1 MKNDLRIDGLIRRLI
16 RIALLQLVF
25 VIAIAGGSIAGVAKV
40 KQVLDKQVT
49 LDVRNQSLKSIL
61 ERLEEAVEVK
71 FAYSK
76 DAINSFEKI
85 SIKVEN
91 ERLGEVL
98 DKLLTPRKITYVV
111 IGSQVILNHSSSS
124 IREDAALQYQT
135 LAEIITGR
143 VTTATGEPIP
153 GVNIL
158 LKGTTIGMVT
168 DADGRYSLEIPDLN
182 GTLVFSYIGYSTVEL
197 PIGGRT
203 NIDVTLIEDAQS
215 LQEVVVVG
223 YGTQKKVNLTGAV
236 ASVQSEELEKRTVPR
251 ASLALQGQMSGIS
264 VRQGSGNPGR
274 NSATLTIR
282 GPGTFSGAGNSPLV
296 LIDMIEG
303 SIDDVDPNDI
313 ASVSILKDAASA
325 AIFGSK
331 AANGVILIETKKGF
345 SGKPVFSYN
354 AYVAKHEPTMIPE
367 MVNSWEYADAVNQAA
382 ENIGQQRRYTDEEI
396 QKFKDGTDP
405 AYPNFDHIG
414 YLFGSGRGL
423 ETKHDI
429 SMRGGTELSQY
440 MFSFGYYDQQG
451 IIKKNNA
458 DRYNI
463 RLNLDSKLHEKLMFS
478 VKLAGMRTG
487 STEPSAPY
495 SAGIGGII
503 SGAMRNSNAIH
514 GPTPDGFW
522 GRNETLHPEAD
533 LNSKS
538 FVNNEGFNLYS
549 NANMI
554 WDITKELKISGQ
566 VGYTHN
572 SSQYKAFI
580 ATYPITPTY
589 AITLNSLNTLWGQSS
604 ALTLQSFIEYNKKVG
619 DHAFK
624 ILGGTS
630 GQSYFSRNISAFRD
644 ALPNNEIYEIDAG
657 ATVRGRQGGS
667 AARNT
672 LASYFG
678 RLNYNFREK
687 YLFEANFRYDGS
699 SRFPEENRWGLF
711 PSFSA
716 GWRVSEESFFKNADT
731 FISDL
736 KLRASWGEL
745 GNQSIG
751 NYPYQELLALGI
763 NYPFGNLLAAGTAVT
778 TIPNKDI
785 TWETTRIVGA
795 GIDLALFEDKLTLTA
810 DYFKKTTFDILY
822 NVSVS
827 DMLGASPSPT
837 NAGTVENKG
846 WDFDLKY
853 RNRVG
858 DFSYGVSAI
867 FSVVHNKVVELANL
881 KQDVARGLFVGHPI
895 GSAYGYV
902 SDGLFVT
909 DDEVQNYPTQ
919 PFAFIASAGGIR
931 FVDISG
937 PEGVP
942 DGVVDA
948 TYDRTVI
955 GQPIPISTYAFILN
969 GAYKNFDFNVM
980 LQGEGGR
987 NDFVNIGQFFFPL
1000 ENNSNVQRDVYENM
1014 WTQENP
1020 DRNASYPK
1028 IMPTASGFYSSN
1040 RVDFWNRDA
1049 TFLRLKNVQIGYSL
1063 PGKLLER
1070 GFLDK
1075 VRIYVAGENLFT
1087 LTKFYKGWD
1096 PEMQTGGADR
1106 FYPLI
1111 KAYVVGLNVKF

>member
-1 MKNDLRIDGLIRRLI
+1 MKNDLRLDALMKRLM
-16 RIALLQLVF
+16 RITLLQLALSIV
-25 VIAIAGGSIAGVAKV
+25 VAGASIAGHGHAK
-40 KQVLDKQVT
+40 QILDSQLT
-49 LDVRNQSLKSIL
+49 LDVENQSLKRIL
-61 ERLEEAVEVK
+61 ERIEQAVEVK

-76 DAINSFEKI
+76 DAIDSFEKI
-85 SIKVEN
+85 SLKVED

-98 DKLLTPRKITYVV
+98 DRLLKPRKITYVV
-111 IGSQVILNHSSSS
+111 IGKQVILNHSSSS
-124 IREDAALQYQT
+124 LGGGPVLKSET
-135 LAEIITGR
+135 VAEIISGS
-143 VTTATGEPIP
+143 VTTDGGESIP

-158 LKGTTIGMVT
+158 LKGTTIGIVT
-168 DADGRYSLEIPDLN
+168 DADGKYSLEVADLN
-182 GTLVFSYIGYSTVEL
+182 GTLVFSYIGYSTMEV

-203 NIDVTLIEDAQS
+203 TIDVSLVADVQS

-236 ASVQSEELEKRTVPR
+236 SSVGSEELEKRTVPR
-251 ASLALQGQMSGIS
+251 TSLALQGQMSGIT
-264 VRQGSGNPGR
+264 VRQASGNPGR

-303 SIDDVDPNDI
+303 SMDDVNPNDI
-313 ASVSILKDAASA
+313 ASISILKDAASA

-354 AYVAKHEPTMIPE
+354 AYVANHEPTMIPD
-367 MVNSWEYADAVNQAA
+367 MVNSWEYAEVVN
-382 ENIGQQRRYTDEEI
+382 EMNVNMGQQRRYTDEDI
-396 QKFKDGTDP
+396 QKFRAGNDP
-405 AYPNFDHIG
+405 NFPNFDHID

-429 SMRGGTELSQY
+429 SMRGGNEGTQY
-440 MFSFGYYDQQG
+440 MFSAGYYDQQG
-451 IIKKNNA
+451 IIKKNSA
-458 DRYNI
+458 DRYNV
-463 RLNLDSKLHEKLMFS
+463 RLNLDTKLHEKLRFS
-478 VKLAGMRTG
+478 AKLAGTKYA
-487 STEPSAPY
+487 STEPASPY
-495 SAGIGGII
+495 GSGLGGII
-503 SGAMRNSNAIH
+503 SGAMRNANAIH

-538 FVNNEGFNLYS
+538 FTDNEGLNLYS
-549 NANMI
+549 NASMV
-554 WDITKELKISGQ
+554 WDITKNLKITGQ
-566 VGYTHN
+566 LGYTQN
-572 SSQYKAFI
+572 QSENKAFI

-589 AITLNSLNTLWGQSS
+589 AITLNSLNTSWAQSS
-604 ALTLQSFIEYNKKVG
+604 ALTLQSFLEYTTKIG
-619 DHAFK
+619 DDHAFK
-624 ILGGTS
+624 VLAGTS
-630 GQSYFSRNISAFRD
+630 GQSYSSKSLSAFRD

-678 RLNYNFREK
+678 RFNYNFREK
-687 YLFEANFRYDGS
+687 YLLEANFRYDGS
-699 SRFPEENRWGLF
+699 SRFPADSRWGLF

-716 GWRVSEESFFKNADT
+716 GWRISQEGFFANVPLV
-731 FISDL
+731 SDL

-751 NYPYQELLALGI
+751 NYPYQDLLALGV
-763 NYPFGNLLAAGTAVT
+763 NYPFGNLLSAGAAVT
-778 TIPNKDI
+778 TIANKDI
-785 TWETTRIVGA
+785 TWETTRIVGV
-795 GIDLALFEDKLTLTA
+795 GVDLGLFEDKLTLTA

-827 DMLGASPSPT
+827 DMLGASPSAT

-858 DFSYGVSAI
+858 DFSYGASAI
-867 FSVVHNKVVELANL
+867 FSVVHNKVVELANVE
-881 KQDVARGLFVGHPI
+881 QDIARGLFTGHPI
-895 GSAYGYV
+895 GSAFAFV
-902 SDGLFVT
+902 SDGLFVS
-909 DDEVQNYPTQ
+909 DDEVANYATQ
-919 PFAFIASAGGIR
+919 PFAFLANAGGIKY
-931 FVDISG
+931 VDISG
-937 PEGVP
+937 PDGVP
-942 DGVVDA
+942 DGVVNA

-955 GQPIPISTYAFILN
+955 GQPLPITTYAFTFN
-969 GAYKNFDFNVM
+969 GAYKNFDFNIM

-1000 ENNSNVQRDVYENM
+1000 ENNSNVQRDVYENR
-1014 WTQENP
+1014 WTKENP
-1020 DRNASYPK
+1020 DANAPYPK
-1028 IMPTASGFYSSN
+1028 IMATASGFYSSN

-1049 TFLRLKNVQIGYSL
+1049 TFLRLKNLQVGYSL
-1063 PGKLLER
+1063 PKTI
-1070 GFLDK
+1070 LDK
-1075 VRIYVAGENLFT
+1075 TFLNQVRFYVTGENLFT
-1087 LTKFYKGWD
+1087 MTKFYKGWD
-1096 PEMQTGGADR
+1096 PEMVTGSSER

-1111 KAYVVGLNVKF
+1111 KAYVAGVNVKF

>member
-1 MKNDLRIDGLIRRLI
+1 MKNGLRINALIARLM
-16 RIALLQLVF
+16 RIARLQLIF
-25 VIAIAGGSIAGVAKV
+25 SILFAGTAIAGSGTAQEI
-40 KQVLDKQVT
+40 LDEQIT
-49 LDVRNQSLKSIL
+49 LDVKNQSLKSIL
-61 ERLEEAVEVK
+61 KRIEESVEVK

-76 DAINSFEKI
+76 DAIDSFEKV
-85 SIKVEN
+85 SIKAED

-98 DKLLTPRKITYVV
+98 DRLLKPRKINYVV
-111 IGSQVILNHSSSS
+111 IGKQVILNYSSSV
-124 IREDAALQYQT
+124 IDAVTPVNQEE
-135 LAEIITGR
+135 LAEIITGK
-143 VTTATGEPIP
+143 VTAGNGEPIP

-158 LKGTTIGMVT
+158 LKGTTVGIVS
-168 DADGRYSLEIPDLN
+168 DADGNYSLEVPDLN
-182 GTLVFSYIGYSTVEL
+182 GTLVFSYIGYATQEVA
-197 PIGGRT
+197 IGGRT
-203 NIDVTLIEDAQS
+203 TIDVVLTEDSQS

-236 ASVQSEELEKRTVPR
+236 SSVGSEELEKRTVAR

-264 VRQGSGNPGR
+264 VRQPSGNPGR
-274 NSATLTIR
+274 NSASLTIR

-313 ASVSILKDAASA
+313 ASISILKDAASA

-354 AYVAKHEPTMIPE
+354 AYVANHEPTMIPD
-367 MVNSWEYADAVNQAA
+367 MVNSWEYAEVVN
-382 ENIGQQRRYTDEEI
+382 EMNVNMGQQRRYTDEDI
-396 QKFKDGTDP
+396 QKFRAGTDP
-405 AYPNFDHIG
+405 NFPNFDHID

-429 SMRGGTELSQY
+429 SMRGGAEGTQY
-440 MFSFGYYDQQG
+440 MFSAGYYEQQG
-451 IIKKNNA
+451 IIKKNSA

-463 RLNLDSKLHEKLMFS
+463 RLNLDTKLHEKLKFS
-478 VKLAGMRTG
+478 AKLAGMKYT
-487 STEPSAPY
+487 STEPSSPY
-495 SAGIGGII
+495 GGGLGGII

-538 FVNNEGFNLYS
+538 FTDNGGLNLY
-549 NANMI
+549 ANTSMI
-554 WDITKELKISGQ
+554 WDITKNFKITGQ
-566 VGYTHN
+566 LGYTHN
-572 SSQYKAFI
+572 QSDFKAFI

-589 AITLNSLNTLWGQSS
+589 AITLNSLNTSWAQSN
-604 ALTLQSFIEYNKKVG
+604 ALTLQSFLEYNANIG
-619 DHAFK
+619 DAHAFK
-624 ILGGTS
+624 VLVGTS
-630 GQSYFSRNISAFRD
+630 GQSFTSRNISAFRD

-667 AARNT
+667 ASRNT

-678 RLNYNFREK
+678 RINYNFRER
-687 YLFEANFRYDGS
+687 YLLEANFRYDGS
-699 SRFPEENRWGLF
+699 SRFPENNRWGLF

-716 GWRVSEESFFKNADT
+716 GWRISEEGFFEGVPLV
-731 FISDL
+731 SDL

-751 NYPYQELLALGI
+751 NYPYQDLLALGV
-763 NYPFGNLLAAGTAVT
+763 NYPFGNLLAAGASVT
-778 TIPNKDI
+778 TIANKNI
-785 TWETTRIVGA
+785 TWETTRIAGVGV
-795 GIDLALFEDKLTLTA
+795 DLGLFEDKLSLNA

-827 DMLGASPSPT
+827 DMLGAAPSAT
-837 NAGTVENKG
+837 NAGTVENRG

-853 RNRVG
+853 RNRAG
-858 DFSYGVSAI
+858 DFFYGISAI
-867 FSVVHNKVVELANL
+867 FSIVHNKVVELATL

-895 GSAYGYV
+895 GSAYGFV
-902 SDGLFVT
+902 SDGLFVS
-909 DDEVQNYPTQ
+909 DDEVAGYATQ
-919 PFAFIASAGGIR
+919 PFAFLANAGGIR

-937 PEGVP
+937 PNGSP

-948 TYDRTVI
+948 TYDRKVI
-955 GQPIPISTYAFILN
+955 GQPLPITTYAFTFN
-969 GAYKNFDFNVM
+969 GGYKNFDFNIM

-1000 ENNSNVQRDVYENM
+1000 ENNSNVQRDVYENR

-1020 DRNASYPK
+1020 DRNAPYPK
-1028 IMPTASGFYSSN
+1028 IMASASGFYSSN

-1049 TFLRLKNVQIGYSL
+1049 TFLRLKNVQLGYSL
-1063 PGKLLER
+1063 PKTILEKT
-1070 GFLDK
+1070 FLNQ
-1075 VRIYVAGENLFT
+1075 VRFYVTGENLFT

-1096 PEMQTGGADR
+1096 PEMVTGSAER

-1111 KAYVVGLNVKF
+1111 KAYVAGVNVKF

>member
-1 MKNDLRIDGLIRRLI
+1 MKNHLRLGALVKRLM
-16 RIALLQLVF
+16 RIALSLAVFSILVAGNVYAKQL
-25 VIAIAGGSIAGVAKV
+25 
-40 KQVLDKQVT
+40 
-49 LDVRNQSLKSIL
+49 LDVKLSLNVEDQSLKSIL
-61 ERLEEAVEVK
+61 ERIEQAVDIK

-76 DAINSFEKI
+76 DAIDTSEKI
-85 SIKVEN
+85 SLKVED

-98 DKLLTPRKITYVV
+98 DKLFKPREISYEI
-111 IGSQVILNHSSSS
+111 IGKQVILNQVSSS
-124 IREDAALQYQT
+124 IKENTPAGSLEVAD
-135 LAEIITGR
+135 IVSGR
-143 VTTATGEPIP
+143 VTTEGGDPIP
-153 GVNIL
+153 GVNVL
-158 LKGTTIGMVT
+158 LRGTTIGMVT
-168 DADGRYSLEIPDLN
+168 DASGDYSLEVPDLN
-182 GTLVFSYIGYSTVEL
+182 GVLVFSYIGYTTMEV

-203 NIDVTLIEDAQS
+203 RIDISLIEDAQS

-236 ASVQSEELEKRTVPR
+236 ASVDSEQLEKRTVPR

-274 NSATLTIR
+274 NAATLTIR

-354 AYVAKHEPTMIPE
+354 SYVAKHDPTMIPE
-367 MVNSWEYADAVNQAA
+367 MVNSWEYAEVVNEML
-382 ENIGQQRRYTDEEI
+382 ENVGQQRRYSDEDI
-396 QKFKDGTDP
+396 QKFRTGSDP
-405 AYPNFDHIG
+405 NFPNFDHIG
-414 YLFGSGRGL
+414 YLFGSGRGM

-429 SMRGGTELSQY
+429 SMRGGTEGTQY
-440 MFSFGYYDQQG
+440 MFSAGYYDQQG
-451 IIKKNNA
+451 IIKKNSA

-463 RLNLDSKLHEKLMFS
+463 RLNLDTKLHEKLRFS
-478 VKLAGMRTG
+478 AKLAGVKYG
-487 STEPSAPY
+487 SEEPSSPY
-495 SAGIGGII
+495 GSGGIGGII

-538 FVNNEGFNLYS
+538 FVENGGLNLYS
-549 NANMI
+549 NASMV
-554 WDITKELKISGQ
+554 WDITRNLKVTGQ
-566 VGYTHN
+566 LGYTQNQSEH
-572 SSQYKAFI
+572 KTFI

-589 AITLNSLNTLWGQSS
+589 GITLNSLNVVWGQSS
-604 ALTLQSFIEYNKKVG
+604 ALTLQSFLEYTGKVG
-619 DHAFK
+619 DDHTFK
-624 ILGGTS
+624 VLAGTS
-630 GQSYFSRNISAFRD
+630 GQSYASKNLSAFRD

-687 YLFEANFRYDGS
+687 YLIEANFRYDGS
-699 SRFPEENRWGLF
+699 SRFPAENRWGLF

-716 GWRVSEESFFKNADT
+716 GWRISEEGFFANVPLV
-731 FISDL
+731 SDL

-751 NYPYQELLALGI
+751 NYPYQDLLALGI
-763 NYPFGNLLAAGTAVT
+763 NYPFGNLLSAGASVT
-778 TIPNKDI
+778 TIANKDI
-785 TWETTRIVGA
+785 TWETTRIVGL
-795 GIDLALFEDKLTLTA
+795 GVDVGLFEDKLTLTA

-827 DMLGASPSPT
+827 DLLGASPSPT

-853 RNRVG
+853 RNRIG
-858 DFSYGVSAI
+858 DFSYGASAI
-867 FSVVHNKVVELANL
+867 FSIVHNQVVELANV
-881 KQDVARGLFVGHPI
+881 KQDIARGLFIGHPI
-895 GSAYGYV
+895 GSAYGFV
-902 SDGLFVT
+902 SDGLFVS
-909 DDEVQNYPTQ
+909 DDEVAGYPTQ
-919 PFAFIASAGGIR
+919 PFAFLANAGGIR
-931 FVDISG
+931 YVDLSG
-937 PEGVP
+937 PDGVP
-942 DGVVDA
+942 DGIVNA
-948 TYDRTVI
+948 TYDRRVI
-955 GQPIPISTYAFILN
+955 GQPLPITTYAFTLN
-969 GAYKNFDFNVM
+969 GGFRNFDFNVM

-1000 ENNSNVQRDVYENM
+1000 ENNSNVQRDVYENR
-1014 WTQENP
+1014 WTKQNP
-1020 DRNASYPK
+1020 DPNAPYPK

-1040 RVDFWNRDA
+1040 RVDFWNRNA
-1049 TFLRLKNVQIGYSL
+1049 TFLRLKNAQIGYSL
-1063 PGKLLER
+1063 PKSILEKT
-1070 GFLDK
+1070 FLNQ
-1075 VRIYVAGENLFT
+1075 VRFYLAGENLFT
-1087 LTKFYKGWD
+1087 ITDFYKGWD
-1096 PEMQTGGADR
+1096 PEMVTGGSER

-1111 KAYVVGLNVKF
+1111 KAYVAGVNVKF

>member
-1 MKNDLRIDGLIRRLI
+1 MTLKQFLLPRKVCCPPIAAGLVAILFLLCAQSVLAQDRVLTGVVLDEDNATLPGVSI
-16 RIALLQLVF
+16 VAKGTSLGTVTDAEGKFTIAVPEATEILVF
-25 VIAIAGGSIAGVAKV
+25 TFVGMKTKEVEIGAQAQFNI
-40 KQVLDKQVT
+40 T
-49 LDVRNQSLKSIL
+49 L
-61 ERLEEAVEVK
+61 EEEAVGLEEV
-71 FAYSK
+71 
-76 DAINSFEKI
+76 I
-85 SIKVEN
+85 
-91 ERLGEVL
+91 
-98 DKLLTPRKITYVV
+98 
-111 IGSQVILNHSSSS
+111 
-124 IREDAALQYQT
+124 
-135 LAEIITGR
+135 
-143 VTTATGEPIP
+143 
-153 GVNIL
+153 
-158 LKGTTIGMVT
+158 
-168 DADGRYSLEIPDLN
+168 
-182 GTLVFSYIGYSTVEL
+182 
-197 PIGGRT
+197 
-203 NIDVTLIEDAQS
+203 
-215 LQEVVVVG
+215 VVG
-223 YGTQKKVNLTGAV
+223 YGVQKKVNLTGSV
-236 ASVQSEELEKRTVPR
+236 ASVSSEELEKRTVTR

-274 NSATLTIR
+274 NSASVTIR
-282 GPGTFSGAGNSPLV
+282 GPGTFSGAGNNPLV
-296 LIDMIEG
+296 LVDMIEA

-313 ASVSILKDAASA
+313 ASISILKDAASA

-354 AYVAKHEPTMIPE
+354 AYVARHEPTMIPE
-367 MVNSWEYADAVNQAA
+367 MVNSWEYAEVVNEAA
-382 ENIGQQRRYTDEEI
+382 ENIGQQRRYSDEEI
-396 QKFKDGTDP
+396 QKFRDGTDP

-414 YLFGSGRGL
+414 YLFGSGRGV

-429 SMRGGTELSQY
+429 SMRGGTQETQY

-458 DRYNI
+458 DRYNV
-463 RLNLDSKLHEKLMFS
+463 RLNLDSKLHEKLRFS
-478 VKLAGMRTG
+478 VKLAGMKTG

-503 SGAMRNSNAIH
+503 SGAMRNSNAIP
-514 GPTPDGFW
+514 GPTSDGFW

-538 FVNNEGFNLYS
+538 FVSNEGFNIYS
-549 NANMI
+549 NANMV
-554 WDITKELKISGQ
+554 WDITKDLKISGQ
-566 VGYTHN
+566 VGYTQN

-589 AITLNSLNTLWGQSS
+589 AINLNSLNTSWGQSS
-604 ALTLQSFIEYNKKVG
+604 ALTLQSFIEYNKTVG
-619 DHAFK
+619 DHTFK
-624 ILGGTS
+624 VLGGTS
-630 GQSYFSRNISAFRD
+630 GQSYLSRNISAFRD

-667 AARNT
+667 ASKNT

-678 RLNYNFREK
+678 RVNYNFREK

-699 SRFPEENRWGLF
+699 SRFPENNRWGLF

-716 GWRVSEESFFKNADT
+716 GWRVSEESFFKNAIT

-751 NYPYQELLALGI
+751 NYPYQDLLALGI
-763 NYPFGNLLAAGTAVT
+763 NYPFGNVLSAGAAVT
-778 TIPNKDI
+778 TIANKEI
-785 TWETTRIVGA
+785 TWETTRIVGV
-795 GIDLALFEDKLTLTA
+795 GVDLSLLEDKFTLSA

-846 WDFDLKY
+846 WDFDLRY
-853 RNRVG
+853 RNSIG
-858 DFSYGVSAI
+858 DFSYGASAI
-867 FSVVHNKVVELANL
+867 FSVVHNKVVDLANVDL
-881 KQDVARGLFVGHPI
+881 DINRGLFVGHPI
-895 GSAYGYV
+895 GSAYGFV
-902 SDGLFVT
+902 SDGLFVS
-909 DDEVQNYPTQ
+909 DDEVQNYATQ
-919 PFAFIASAGGIR
+919 PFAFIANAGGIK

-937 PEGVP
+937 PNGVP
-942 DGVVDA
+942 DGVVNA

-955 GQPIPISTYAFILN
+955 GQPIPITTYAFTFN

-1014 WTQENP
+1014 WTKENP
-1020 DRNASYPK
+1020 DPNAAYPK
-1028 IMPTASGFYSSN
+1028 IMPTASGFYSAN
-1040 RVDFWNRDA
+1040 RVDFWNREA
-1049 TFLRLKNVQIGYSL
+1049 TFLRLKNLQIGYSL
-1063 PGKLLER
+1063 PDKLLEK

-1075 VRIYVAGENLFT
+1075 VRIYLTGENLFT

-1111 KAYVVGLNVKF
+1111 KAYVVGVNVKF